1 MGRCTDK
8 VPLYFYDGSSR
19 ENCRKRSWTEGI
31 IKQGTR
37 KRLLDLQLF
46 EFQLEK
52 FGFILSA
59 IPRKEL

>member
-8 VPLYFYDGSSR
+8 VSLYFYDGSIR
-19 ENCRKRSWTEGI
+19 ENRRKRSWTEGI

-37 KRLLDLQLF
+37 KRLLDPQFF

-52 FGFILSA
+52 IGFVLPS
-59 IPRKEL
+59 